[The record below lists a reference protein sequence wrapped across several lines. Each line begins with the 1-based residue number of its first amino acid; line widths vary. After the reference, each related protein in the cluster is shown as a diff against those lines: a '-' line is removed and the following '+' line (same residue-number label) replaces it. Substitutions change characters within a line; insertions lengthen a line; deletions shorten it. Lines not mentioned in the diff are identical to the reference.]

1 MHESASNS
9 KTIEFA
15 RNRNT
20 CPSTATV
27 LTAADFTQ
35 TTIISLK
42 DFTPKWKPKCPCC
55 GNMLTIVYDDVPQG
69 HLNVK
74 CFRCRKTALVDM
86 AKMEVYIIGE
96 PA

>member
-1 MHESASNS
+1 MHESARYS

-15 RNRNT
+15 GTRNT
-20 CPSTATV
+20 RPSTASV
-27 LTAADFTQ
+27 LTTAAFSQ

-42 DFTPKWKPKCPCC
+42 EFTPTWKPKCPCC

-74 CFRCRKTALVDM
+74 CFRCRKTSLVDM
-86 AKMEVYIIGE
+86 AKMEVHIIGE